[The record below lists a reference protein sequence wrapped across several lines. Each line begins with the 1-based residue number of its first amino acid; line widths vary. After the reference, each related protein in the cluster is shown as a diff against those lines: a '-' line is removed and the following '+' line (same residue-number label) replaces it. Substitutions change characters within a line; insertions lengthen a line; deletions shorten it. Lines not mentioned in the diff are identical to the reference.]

1 MSDCRLGPD
10 GRTFLAVRPVQSLI
24 RHEPSACRF
33 LIAHAQ
39 SSLGNGI
46 GYVSLLLL
54 AYERLRSPWAIAL
67 VLLADWLPAMLLGP
81 VLGALADR
89 WSRRGCMIA
98 GDVLRAVAFTGL
110 VLVGGFAPMLGFALL
125 AGVGSAL
132 FFPAALS
139 ALPDMVEREHVAP
152 LTSTYGAL
160 SSIGQTVGPALA
172 GVMVAIASPE
182 AALLVNAAT
191 FVVSIVVL
199 AGLRLRAPAGAGA
212 QVETGGPLAVVR
224 SLPGVPALVGS
235 VGALALFMGML
246 NVAEPLLITRDLA
259 GAAAA
264 FGAFVA
270 VFGLGDVAGS
280 LSAAEGRGETA
291 MRRRYMAGL
300 ALVGAGLLG
309 LAAAP
314 ALWVAIGVG
323 GIAGFGLGL
332 ANANQRLLLQ
342 HIVPAHARGRVF
354 GLADAA
360 CAWGMAISLVAAG
373 SLVAL
378 TGVRPVLAVAGTGV
392 IVAATATAL
401 VFSARTRLDAAAST
415 AHA

>member
-1 MSDCRLGPD
+1 LLTKGEWSN
-10 GRTFLAVRPVQSLI
+10 FSAVRPVQSLI

-67 VLLADWLPAMLLGP
+67 VLLADWLPAMVLGP
-81 VLGALADR
+81 ALGALGDR
-89 WSRRGCMIA
+89 WSRRGCMMTA
-98 GDVLRAVAFTGL
+98 DALRAVAFTGL
-110 VLVGGFAPMLGFALL
+110 VLIGGFAPMLGFALL

-191 FVVSIVVL
+191 FVVSIAVL
-199 AGLRLRAPAGAGA
+199 AALRVRAPERTDEAGEKTGA
-212 QVETGGPLAVVR
+212 IAVVR
-224 SLPGVPALVGS
+224 ALPGVPVLLGS
-235 VGALALFMGML
+235 VAALALFMGML

-264 FGAFVA
+264 FGVFVA

-280 LSAAEGRGETA
+280 LAAAEGRGEDA
-291 MRRRYMAGL
+291 MRRRYVVGL
-300 ALVGAGLLG
+300 SFVGAGLLG
-309 LAAAP
+309 LAASP
-314 ALWVAIGVG
+314 ALWAAVAAGGV
-323 GIAGFGLGL
+323 AGFGMGL
-332 ANANQRLLLQ
+332 SVANQRLLLQ
-342 HIVPAHARGRVF
+342 HTVPEHARGRVF

-360 CAWGMAISLVAAG
+360 GAWGMALSLLAAG

-378 TGVRPVLAVAGTGV
+378 VGVRPVLAAAGAGV
-392 IVAATATAL
+392 LAVTAATTF
-401 VFSARTRLDAAAST
+401 VFSARTRLDAVAST
-415 AHA
+415 AQA

>member
-1 MSDCRLGPD
+1 
-10 GRTFLAVRPVQSLI
+10 VRPVQSLI

-67 VLLADWLPAMLLGP
+67 VLLADWLPAMVLGP
-81 VLGALADR
+81 MLGALADR
-89 WSRRGCMIA
+89 TSRRGCMIA
-98 GDVLRAVAFTGL
+98 GDLLRAVAFSGL

-160 SSIGQTVGPALA
+160 SSLGQTVGPALA
-172 GVMVAIASPE
+172 GLTVAIASPE

-191 FVVSIVVL
+191 FVVSIGVL
-199 AGLRLRAPAGAGA
+199 AGLRVRAPERASGDHDA
-212 QVETGGPLAVVR
+212 TGGAVAVVR
-224 SLPGVPALVGS
+224 ALPGVPALLGS
-235 VGALALFMGML
+235 AAALTLFMGML

-259 GAAAA
+259 GAAVA
-264 FGAFVA
+264 FGVFVA

-280 LSAAEGRGETA
+280 LAAADGRDEQA
-291 MRRRYMAGL
+291 MRRRYVLGL
-300 ALVGAGLLG
+300 SLIGAGLLG
-309 LAAAP
+309 LAASP
-314 ALWVAIGVG
+314 AVWAAVAAGGV
-323 GIAGFGLGL
+323 AGFGMGL
-332 ANANQRLLLQ
+332 SVANQRLLLQ
-342 HIVPAHARGRVF
+342 HTVPEHARGRVF

-360 CAWGMAISLVAAG
+360 GAWGMALSLVAAG

-378 TGVRPVLAVAGTGV
+378 VGVRPVLAAAGAGV
-392 IVAATATAL
+392 LAVTAATAL
-401 VFSARTRLDAAAST
+401 VFSPRSRLEAAG
-415 AHA
+415 